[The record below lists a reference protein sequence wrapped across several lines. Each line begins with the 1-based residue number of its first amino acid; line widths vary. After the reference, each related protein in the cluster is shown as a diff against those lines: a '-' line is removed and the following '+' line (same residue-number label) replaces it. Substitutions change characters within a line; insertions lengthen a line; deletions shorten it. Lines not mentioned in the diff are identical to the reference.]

1 MGDCCNGQDFA
12 AESMG
17 VRSALWIVG
26 ILNALTFAL
35 KITAEIAPLDI
46 LRDAFIYGVAFYVV
60 VSRLL
65 RKGGKRRWYEL
76 PIEARGRFTVFVI
89 DANLLA
95 MLTAA
100 TARLQMSPLQ
110 PVFNLVLARR
120 TGSFGTT
127 QARNGAP

>member
-46 LRDAFIYGVAFYVV
+46 LRDAFIYGVALYVV

-65 RKGGKRRWYEL
+65 SKGDKSRRSSCYEL
-76 PIEARGRFTVFVI
+76 TTGQR
-89 DANLLA
+89 DASRCSSLMQTCL
-95 MLTAA
+95 
-100 TARLQMSPLQ
+100 RC
-110 PVFNLVLARR
+110 
-120 TGSFGTT
+120 
-127 QARNGAP
+127 

>member
-46 LRDAFIYGVAFYVV
+46 LRDAFIYGVALYVV
-60 VSRLL
+60 LSRLG
-65 RKGGKRRWYEL
+65 KGTKSQRERWYE
-76 PIEARGRFTVFVI
+76 PS
-89 DANLLA
+89 
-95 MLTAA
+95 TAHRDPSRCSSSMQ
-100 TARLQMSPLQ
+100 TCLRC
-110 PVFNLVLARR
+110 
-120 TGSFGTT
+120 
-127 QARNGAP
+127 

>member
-1 MGDCCNGQDFA
+1 MGDCCNGRDFA

-76 PIEARGRFTVFVI
+76 PIEAR
-89 DANLLA
+89 DASRCSSLMQTCL
-95 MLTAA
+95 
-100 TARLQMSPLQ
+100 RC
-110 PVFNLVLARR
+110 
-120 TGSFGTT
+120 
-127 QARNGAP
+127 